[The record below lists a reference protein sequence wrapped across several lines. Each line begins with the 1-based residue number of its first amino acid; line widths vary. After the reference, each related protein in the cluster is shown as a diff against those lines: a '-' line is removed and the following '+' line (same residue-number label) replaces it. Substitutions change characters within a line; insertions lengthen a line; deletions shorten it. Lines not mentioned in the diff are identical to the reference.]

1 MRKPLAWSEFDKDAK
16 IQSLKADVKR
26 ALNAAEEHES
36 QIKVLSDRLEQMELV
51 LQRFAGELY
60 EVGKS
65 AGMGWTS
72 Q

>member
-1 MRKPLAWSEFDKDAK
+1 MRKPLGWSQFDADAK
-16 IQSLKADVKR
+16 IQSLKADVNR
-26 ALNAAEEHES
+26 ALNAAEEQQC
-36 QIKVLSDRLEQMELV
+36 QIKALSDRLEQMELV

-65 AGMGWTS
+65 AGMGWRN